1 MEAGVVSLGNEA
13 RSGLETPWRH
23 RKERPL
29 PEETVSVRDR
39 LVLFTLAAAQLLVIL
54 DTTIVNIAVPR
65 AQVDLQLSDE
75 LRQWVITGYA
85 LAFGAVLLIGG
96 RIADF
101 WGRKRTFL
109 LGLALFGA
117 ASLWGGLSTFGIELI
132 GARVLQGAAA
142 ALMAPASLSLVS
154 VTFPSGRP
162 RNVAFGLL
170 GGIVSSGAAVG
181 LILGGVLTEWTS
193 WRWCLLVNVPIVI
206 AALVAA
212 VPVLQE
218 SRASERTRYDVA
230 GAVTV
235 ALGFGALVYG
245 LTRAEAGWIEG
256 GALLFVVVGVLLLT
270 AFVIVQARSSA
281 PLLPLRVVLHRARG
295 GAMLVQACSGGVVVA
310 MTLYL
315 TFHLQQVLHFS
326 PLASGLATLPFA
338 VAIAVTIPVLVR
350 FIPRTGP
357 KPMLVGGPLVA
368 AVGLVLLSRVSADG
382 SYWAEVLPG
391 LVVMGVGMAGIFMPA
406 QSVALAGV
414 EEHDAGAAAAASNA
428 ANQIGGSIGLAVLTN
443 LYLAATAGSTDP
455 AVLVE
460 GYAAVFLASAGI
472 LVVAAG
478 IAAFVIT
485 FRTRDGVPAAVPSDR
500 TAPIL

>member
-1 MEAGVVSLGNEA
+1 
-13 RSGLETPWRH
+13 
-23 RKERPL
+23 
-29 PEETVSVRDR
+29 VSVRDKF
-39 LVLFTLAAAQLLVIL
+39 VLFTLAAAQLLVIL
-54 DTTIVNIAVPR
+54 DTTIVNIAVPQ
-65 AQVDLQLSDE
+65 AQVDLHMSDE

-117 ASLWGGLSTFGIELI
+117 ASAWGGLATFGVELI
-132 GARVLQGAAA
+132 GARVLQGASA

-162 RNVAFGLL
+162 RNLAFGLL
-170 GGIVSSGAAVG
+170 GGIVSSGAAIG

-206 AALVAA
+206 AALIAA
-212 VPVLQE
+212 VPVLRE
-218 SRASERTRYDVA
+218 SRASGRARYDLA

-235 ALGFGALVYG
+235 AFGFAALVYG

-256 GALLFVVVGVLLLT
+256 GALLFVAVGVVLLA
-270 AFVIVQARSSA
+270 AFVVIQHRSSA
-281 PLLPLRVVLHRARG
+281 PLLPLRVILHRARG
-295 GAMLVQACSGGVVVA
+295 GALLVQACSGGVVVG

-338 VAIAVTIPVLVR
+338 IAIAATIPVLVR
-350 FIPRTGP
+350 FIPKTGP
-357 KPMLVGGPLVA
+357 KPLLIGGPLVA
-368 AVGLVLLSRVSADG
+368 AVGLVILSRITADG
-382 SYWAEVLPG
+382 SYWTQVLPG
-391 LVVMGVGMAGIFMPA
+391 LVVMGIGMAGIFVPA
-406 QSVALAGV
+406 QNVALAGV
-414 EEHDAGAAAAASNA
+414 DEHDAGAAAAASNA

-443 LYLAATAGSTDP
+443 LYLATTAGDTTP
-455 AVLVE
+455 TALVH
-460 GYAAVFLASAGI
+460 GYSAVFLTSAGV
-472 LVVAAG
+472 LVAAAC

-485 FRTRDGVPAAVPSDR
+485 FRSRDGAPTPAPADHA
-500 TAPIL
+500 APIL